1 MIPNPIRTPVD
12 ITDPAILIRIQRAY
26 RPGMPADALY
36 EVTRGVWR
44 IGPRRSAAKYAMAV
58 FDGIIREVY
67 MIDDWHPAASTPYT
81 VRPIQDVQRP
91 GRWEFTG
98 RLASNDIRERY
109 VDASVAALWKRGAAN
124 PILYVNC

>member
-26 RPGMPADALY
+26 RHGMPADALY
-36 EVTRGVWR
+36 EATRGVWR

-67 MIDDWHPAASTPYT
+67 EIDEWHPAASTPYM
-81 VRPIQDVQRP
+81 VRPLHEVQRA

-98 RLASNDIRERY
+98 RLALDDVRQHYIGK
-109 VDASVAALWKRGAAN
+109 SVASRWERGAAN
-124 PILYVNC
+124 PITYVHC